1 LPYRITLAVEGRSEA
16 FDQYEPRRSE
26 EMKVNA
32 EYFYEEMKDALG
44 VLGVGWGEKEKM
56 EIEFDPEAQTITFS
70 GNGRSLT
77 IPSE

>member
-1 LPYRITLAVEGRSEA
+1 
-16 FDQYEPRRSE
+16 
-26 EMKVNA
+26 MKINA
-32 EYFYEEMKDALG
+32 EYFYNEMKDALG

-77 IPSE
+77 IPAE